1 MASWMK
7 KNKLTVLA
15 VWFSIITC
23 STSVSSKGISLMG
36 RGCWFMKI
44 RIIMRGTGLTVKPLE
59 KGHFITTEEYTILD
73 NGKTIRCMGE
83 GKKNGQTEPLLQEYF
98 RKDIRFRVNFN
109 GPTVT
114 NIRVSLLIIKS
125 KALANT
131 PGVMVGSIPV
141 TGRTI

>member
-1 MASWMK
+1 
-7 KNKLTVLA
+7 
-15 VWFSIITC
+15 
-23 STSVSSKGISLMG
+23 
-36 RGCWFMKI
+36 
-44 RIIMRGTGLTVKPLE
+44 MRGTGLTVKPLE
-59 KGHFITTEEYTILD
+59 REHFITTEEYTILD
-73 NGKTIRCMGE
+73 NGKTTRCMGE
-83 GKKNGQTEPLLQEYF
+83 GKKSGQMEPLLQEYL

-141 TGRTI
+141 TGRTT